1 VLKKDCHL
9 LVAGRR
15 HTPGAKA
22 HFDFIDLIAK
32 AEALAYLEA
41 KAKAAFAEFF
51 SSLYSLR
58 LWRILMPR
66 LEPWPT

>member
-1 VLKKDCHL
+1 MAWKFRGSTLSACLQRMQKKDCHL

-22 HFDFIDLIAK
+22 QFDFIDLIAK

-41 KAKAAFAEFF
+41 KAKAAFEEFF
-51 SSLYSLR
+51 SSL
-58 LWRILMPR
+58 
-66 LEPWPT
+66 